1 MFSSTCNVCFIIITT
16 QTNQSTNPNFRCK
29 SCSKSCS
36 KSSAKIKEN
45 VMIIADKIKSDH
57 QCVKCLKIVQIT
69 PKSFAKHD
77 SVCIE
82 CYNSEIYPFH
92 CSICFETFHDSH
104 DTYNKYNKAIC
115 QECRKFI

>member
-29 SCSKSCS
+29 SC
-36 KSSAKIKEN
+36 AKIKEN
-45 VMIIADKIKSDH
+45 VAIIADKKNIKSDH

-69 PKSFAKHD
+69 PKSFVKHD
-77 SVCIE
+77 SMCIE

-104 DTYNKYNKAIC
+104 DTYNKYNNAIC